1 MSTRR
6 GEGWA
11 SPLGRARGALEAGH
25 LRAAVRD
32 GWTAGSLAASAD
44 DESGLKA
51 VRDFARSL
59 QARVEGRLHDQ
70 ADSLEVYCAA
80 ALSRARDPVRS
91 RRSPL
96 ARLVLGDSPRRTKT
110 CPDCAETVLA
120 DARRC
125 RYCGLVFTP
134 SEP

>member
-11 SPLGRARGALEAGH
+11 SPLGRAREALEAGH

-32 GWTAGSLAASAD
+32 GWTAGTLAASAD
-44 DESGLKA
+44 DESGLQA
-51 VRDFARSL
+51 VRDFAGTLR
-59 QARVEGRLHDQ
+59 RHVEGRLRDQ

-96 ARLVLGDSPRRTKT
+96 ARLVLGEAPRRTKT

-125 RYCGLVFTP
+125 RYCGFLFSP
-134 SEP
+134 PEP